1 MQIPTLTT
9 LNLKKNS
16 VCTHNN
22 KKLMFKINGN
32 VLKHKMDSDRGN
44 NGN

>member
-16 VCTHNN
+16 LCTNNN

-32 VLKHKMDSDRGN
+32 VLKHKMDNDRGN